1 LILVEAEVVG
11 PTGRTTET
19 RLVLDTGA
27 AATTLTPRVIEKI
40 GYNQRDGFKKAK
52 VHTAIG
58 QEHGYWL
65 RVAELTVL
73 GVTTP
78 NFALTVFPLGHK
90 DIDGLVGMNFL
101 RPARGLGAPCSVD
114 SGTQRRRARQ
124 QARER
129 SSDPIEHLAVRQ
141 GECEY
146 GAAGGVDLERAGELV
161 AHQRRDWRLA
171 SGGQQLAEQPDDGR
185 DELTA
190 GLGDPLPA
198 LAVLRPLHALCALAL
213 VDRRLVQADRGQE
226 RARRA
231 SRRLLQGGVT
241 YDDPAGQDR

>member
-1 LILVEAEVVG
+1 MTRLSSSFVRDRELILVEVEVVG

-40 GYNQRDGFKKAK
+40 GYNQRAGFKKAK

-58 QEHGYWL
+58 EEHGYWL

-101 RPARGLGAPCSVD
+101 RHFNFEVRPAD
-114 SGTQRRRARQ
+114 RQ
-124 QARER
+124 
-129 SSDPIEHLAVRQ
+129 ILV
-141 GECEY
+141 
-146 GAAGGVDLERAGELV
+146 ELV
-161 AHQRRDWRLA
+161 KQR
-171 SGGQQLAEQPDDGR
+171 
-185 DELTA
+185 
-190 GLGDPLPA
+190 
-198 LAVLRPLHALCALAL
+198 
-213 VDRRLVQADRGQE
+213 
-226 RARRA
+226 
-231 SRRLLQGGVT
+231 
-241 YDDPAGQDR
+241 